1 MSICSPEDWKDNMV
15 LNSTA
20 LILAAL
26 FSHFGKETAY
36 LDPGSGSFI
45 LQLLI
50 ASLVG
55 AGFLLRGYWSKL
67 IRRIRGTADED
78 LDDEDEDEDEID
90 AL

>member
-1 MSICSPEDWKDNMV
+1 MAI
-15 LNSTA
+15 NSTT
-20 LILAAL
+20 LILTAL
-26 FSHFGKETAY
+26 FNHLGKETAY

-67 IRRIRGTADED
+67 IKRFRGTSGED
-78 LDDEDEDEDEID
+78 IDDEEDSEDEID
-90 AL
+90 AI

>member
-1 MSICSPEDWKDNMV
+1 MTI
-15 LNSTA
+15 NSTA
-20 LILAAL
+20 LILAVL
-26 FSHFGKETAY
+26 FNHLGKETAY

-67 IRRIRGTADED
+67 IARFRGTTEED
-78 LDDEDEDEDEID
+78 IDDEDGDEDEID
-90 AL
+90 AI